1 MNKHLFRYLL
11 AAGLLVGASGTAWAI
26 KANPKPITVKQ
37 PDGSTLVIRVHG
49 DENFHYITTT
59 DGFLIQRDKDGYF
72 KYVQTDASQ
81 GGARKLTERRA
92 LNANKRSVDD
102 NLFVSTLRPIRKE
115 ADVEWLKS
123 LQPQA
128 KPLTVA
134 QTLSPSVRNRKVNAQ
149 TGEAKESEYLVVL
162 VKYADGE
169 FHFSQKVFDDWL
181 NEKGYNQYGG
191 TGSVKDYYRDNS
203 MGKFVPNF
211 TVLGPYTLDHE
222 RTYYSADLGGTGN
235 DVNPQ
240 ALIIEAAQ
248 KAKADHPE
256 IDFSKFDNDGDG
268 YMDNINVIVGGYS
281 QASSGDEKDIWPHS
295 SRLKID
301 DDDDR
306 SIEIDG
312 IRVNNYSVSAEL
324 VGASGTEMDGI
335 GTFTHEFGHILG
347 LRDMYDTDDYDG
359 GIGIDPGAYSL
370 YASGSYNND
379 SRTPAALMAFERIQM
394 GWMSKDDMIALNQ
407 PADITL
413 PMLTTNTAAYVDARP
428 GLADGEG
435 YEWYVMENRQQTG
448 WDSYIPYHGLLIYH
462 LDYTKDMVTK
472 YWSVNGPNNNARHR
486 CMYIVPADGI
496 DDNNTR
502 KGDTYPGTT
511 GTTEFTDYYNWLG
524 EKVRT
529 PITNIREEN
538 ELIYFQAKGGVTEQ
552 SSILTQPIDYADISA
567 KNITVK
573 AKLGKATQSIREMGF
588 CWSDETINPT
598 LSPDDSQHQAVAT
611 IADNIE
617 LNIEGLTPAELYYV
631 RAYMTLADGSTIY
644 GAALPVKTEHLPLH
658 APLTLTFND
667 FDFDGDLSY
676 WRIVDENN
684 DANTWEFDK
693 STVSLVYNSDYWNDA
708 NDWIISEKLHIP
720 ERGGLY
726 IMRGVMYPSSVE
738 KLDVYVS
745 TQSRNISDFHLV
757 KQFSLADQFGDM
769 AVDEV
774 DLSDF
779 AGKDVYVALVCTS
792 ERMQGSLWLWGI
804 MLTQRLERPV
814 VTTFERQGDALHAEW
829 SKVKDAST
837 YFLEFYK
844 ETTEKNTTVKY
855 LPEADV
861 TDAVGDVTLGTGTMR
876 FTGSGSVQT
885 IDYPEGITNI
895 QYVLKSG
902 GPRGTSTFSVEG
914 SNDDQTW
921 TRIGELQ
928 RISSVDADGTNIDL
942 SAYLK
947 NKSYRRLRMT
957 CDFGGRL
964 VNIANFSIT
973 YNDGVKLDTL
983 AQGASGHNG
992 ADTQITINATQPG
1005 EFDSGRYRF
1014 LVTAGDGLLYYDTS
1028 EPAIYE
1034 ADPTGI
1040 TNITAA
1046 QAALVPARALCN
1058 NGMVQLAGLQVGKA
1072 VTLYATDGR
1081 ELLRFI
1087 PNATSVAVMVK
1098 GYEGMVIVKQEK

>member
-11 AAGLLVGASGTAWAI
+11 TAGLLVATSGAAWAI
-26 KANPKPITVKQ
+26 KANPKPITIKQ
-37 PDGSTLVIRVHG
+37 PDGTTLVIRVHG

-72 KYVQTDASQ
+72 KYVQTDATQ
-81 GGARKLTERRA
+81 GTRRLTARRA
-92 LNANKRSVDD
+92 TNVDKRSADD
-102 NLFVSTLRPIRKE
+102 NHFVSTLRPIRHK
-115 ADVEWLKS
+115 ADVEWLQS
-123 LQPQA
+123 LRGDIHPM
-128 KPLTVA
+128 TIG
-134 QTLSPSVRNRKVNAQ
+134 QTLPANVRSRKVNAQ

-169 FHFSQKVFDDWL
+169 FHFTDSDFEAWL
-181 NEKGYNQYGG
+181 NEKGYNKNGG

-203 MGKFVPNF
+203 MGQFVPNF

-222 RTYYSADLGGTGN
+222 RTYYAADYGGTGN

-240 ALIIEAAQ
+240 ALVIEAAQ

-268 YMDNINVIVGGYS
+268 YMDNINVIIGGYS
-281 QASSGDEKDIWPHS
+281 QASSGDEKDMWPHS
-295 SRLKID
+295 YRLKTD
-301 DDDDR
+301 DEDL

-324 VGASGTEMDGI
+324 VGASGVAMDGI

-347 LRDMYDTDDYDG
+347 LKDMYDTDDYDG

-370 YASGSYNND
+370 YASGSYNNN
-379 SRTPAALMAFERIQM
+379 SRTPAALMTFERIQM
-394 GWMSKDDMIALNQ
+394 GWLDKSQLIKLDK
-407 PADITL
+407 PADVTIPL
-413 PMLTTNTAAYVDARP
+413 MTTNTAAYVDARP
-428 GLADGEG
+428 GLAEGDG
-435 YEWYVMENRQQTG
+435 YEWYVFENRQQTG

-462 LDYTKDMVTK
+462 LDYTKDMVSK

-496 DDNNTR
+496 DDTNTR

-511 GTTEFTDYYNWLG
+511 GTTEFTDYTNWLG
-524 EKVRT
+524 DKVRT
-529 PITNIREEN
+529 PITNIREEGG
-538 ELIYFQAKGGVTEQ
+538 LIYLQVKGGVTEQ
-552 SSILTQPIDYADISA
+552 SSILTQPIDYADITSHSVNA
-567 KNITVK
+567 K
-573 AKLGKATQSIREMGF
+573 AKLGKATQAISEMGF
-588 CWSDETINPT
+588 CWSDETEEPT
-598 LSPDDSQHQAVAT
+598 LSPSDSKHQAVAT
-611 IADNIE
+611 ANSIE
-617 LNIEGLTPAELYYV
+617 LNIDGLDEASLYYV
-631 RAYMTLADGSTIY
+631 RAYMTLADGSTVY
-644 GAALPVKTEHLPLH
+644 GAALPVKTEHKTLQ
-658 APLTLTFND
+658 APLSLTFD
-667 FDFDGDLSY
+667 DTDFDGSLSY

-684 DANTWEFDK
+684 DANTWAYDS
-693 STVSLVYNSDYWNDA
+693 STQGMVYNADYWNDA
-708 NDWIISEKLHIP
+708 NDWLISEKMHVP

-726 IMRGVMYPSSVE
+726 IMRGVMDPSYVE

-745 TQSRNISDFHLV
+745 TKSRNVSDFHLV
-757 KQFSLADQFGDM
+757 KQFSLADQFGEL

-774 DLSDF
+774 DLSDY
-779 AGKDVYVALVCTS
+779 AGKDVYVALVCSS

-814 VTTFERQGDALHAEW
+814 ITTFERQGDALHAEW
-829 SKVKDAST
+829 NQVKNASK

-844 ETTEKNTTVKY
+844 ETSEPNVTTKY
-855 LPEADV
+855 LPESDI
-861 TDAVGDVTLGTGTMR
+861 TDAVGDVSLGTGTMR
-876 FTGSGSVQT
+876 FTGSGTVQT
-885 IDYPEGITNI
+885 IDYPGGISNI

-902 GPRGTSTFSVEG
+902 GPRGTSTFGVEG
-914 SNDDQTW
+914 SNDGSTW

-928 RISSVDADGTNIDL
+928 RITGVDADGTTVDL

-947 NKSYRRLRMT
+947 NKSYQRLRMV

-964 VNIANFSIT
+964 VNITNFSIT
-973 YNDGVKLDTL
+973 YTDGVKLDTL
-983 AQGASGHNG
+983 AMGASGNNG
-992 ADTQITINATQPG
+992 TDTQVTINATQPG
-1005 EFDSGRYRF
+1005 EFNTGRYRF

-1040 TNITAA
+1040 TNVTIDPT
-1046 QAALVPARALCN
+1046 ALVPARALCQD
-1058 NGMVQLAGLQVGKA
+1058 GIVRLAGLNTGKV

-1081 ELLRFI
+1081 QLLRFI
-1087 PNATSVAVMVK
+1087 PNATSVAVKVN
-1098 GYEGMVIVKQEK
+1098 GYEGIVLVKQDK